1 MIRRPPRSTRT
12 DTLFPYTTLFRSAD
26 SQNDLSAWRWHRGP
40 TRCAP
45 QARKRSWPK
54 VPAHMAGEI
63 ACADLA
69 APSPITGDVGD
80 RASSLQFVAGFR
92 RPIRHLVENAVEIT
106 HRTTRS
112 EEHTSELQSLMRI
125 SYAVFC
131 LKKKK

>member
-12 DTLFPYTTLFRSAD
+12 DTLLPYTTLFRFD

-106 HRTTRS
+106 HRTTFGAPR
-112 EEHTSELQSLMRI
+112 EKLGRR
-125 SYAVFC
+125 FG
-131 LKKKK
+131 

>member
-1 MIRRPPRSTRT
+1 
-12 DTLFPYTTLFRSAD
+12 
-26 SQNDLSAWRWHRGP
+26 
-40 TRCAP
+40 
-45 QARKRSWPK
+45 
-54 VPAHMAGEI
+54 MAGEI

-106 HRTTRS
+106 HRTTFGAPREKLGRRFGSITRHHGRS

-131 LKKKK
+131 LKKKKTT

>member
-12 DTLFPYTTLFRSAD
+12 DTLFPYTTLCRSKAD

-106 HRTTRS
+106 HRTTFGAPREKLGRRFGS
-112 EEHTSELQSLMRI
+112 INRHHGDQT
-125 SYAVFC
+125 
-131 LKKKK
+131 